1 MKYDDKHSHRYTLA
15 ARTRSKKQDKQTKL
29 IQNIS
34 RMIQQ
39 FLGGKG
45 YQPLPLLELMDR
57 LVIPEDQHPLFKE
70 ALLSLI
76 ERDVIQVQ
84 LGRYLLKE
92 ESMQIVSG
100 ILRVHPRGFGFLQP
114 NDPIRFPQDIFIP
127 KHLTKNAVDGDLV
140 EVLVDESAYSEKGPE
155 GKVTA
160 IIKRGRTHVA
170 GTILFLEPNDTYSA
184 YVPLLGQSK
193 RVLVSPRDER
203 PLKEGDRIIM
213 KVVDWGSD
221 SAPTICEM
229 SHYIGHISDPSC
241 DVPAAVEEFEIRNDF
256 SARVLKEA
264 KAHGNKVSVKEI
276 KNRED
281 LRKIECFTIDPDT
294 AKDYDDALSLKV
306 DSHGHYHLGVH
317 IADVSHYVSQG
328 SALDLEAKLR
338 CNSTYFPGQCIP
350 MLPHELSNELCSLK
364 PNVNRLTLSVL
375 VEIDQE
381 GTVVKHRIVRSVIKS
396 AKRFTY
402 KEAKLVLDGK
412 KRSKHAAT
420 LSHMVKLCHLL
431 KKKRSE
437 RGSIEFALT
446 DTIVIVDEQGRPTGV
461 EKVQYDI
468 THQLVEE
475 FMLKANEIVATHL
488 SANGQKVP
496 YRVHDDPSEDNLRE
510 FGVLARAYGF
520 HFPKDPEPKDFQ
532 ILFDQAVNTPYG
544 PQLATS
550 FIRSMKLAYYSPTNA
565 GHYGLSLD
573 FYCHFTSPI
582 RRYIDLVVHRIVCG
596 DDIEHESLDAVAHA
610 CSEQE
615 RISARAEQSVLLL
628 KKLRLLQKIHEENPS
643 NHYDAVVTRVKNMG
657 VSFDIPELM
666 LDGFLHISE
675 LDNDYFVYEERSLS
689 LRGTRTQL
697 SYSCGKPIKVA
708 LLSINFITLESKWS
722 LVSKQPRHPSSSSK
736 KRRRANRR

>member
-1 MKYDDKHSHRYTLA
+1 M
-15 ARTRSKKQDKQTKL
+15 
-29 IQNIS
+29 
-34 RMIQQ
+34 
-39 FLGGKG
+39 
-45 YQPLPLLELMDR
+45 ELMDR
-57 LVIPEDQHPLFKE
+57 LVISEDQSSLFKE
-70 ALLSLI
+70 ALLTLI
-76 ERDVIQVQ
+76 EREVIQVQ
-84 LGRYLLKE
+84 LGRYSLKE
-92 ESMQIVSG
+92 ESLQIVSG
-100 ILRVHPRGFGFLQP
+100 VLRVHPRGFGFLQP
-114 NDPIRFPQDIFIP
+114 NDSIRYPQDIFIP

-170 GTILFLEPNDTYSA
+170 GTILFMESDDTYSA
-184 YVPLLGQSK
+184 YVPLLGNSK

-203 PLKEGDRIIM
+203 VLKEGDRIIM
-213 KVVDWGSD
+213 KVVDWGSE
-221 SAPTICEM
+221 SAPAMCEM

-241 DVPAAVEEFEIRNDF
+241 DIPAAIEEFDIRNDF
-256 SARVLKEA
+256 NTRVLKEA
-264 KAHGNKVSVKEI
+264 KAPGNKVSVKEI

-294 AKDYDDALSLKV
+294 AKDYDDALSLRI

-338 CNSTYFPGQCIP
+338 CNSTYFPGHCVP

-375 VEIDQE
+375 MEIDAE
-381 GTVVKHRIVRSVIKS
+381 GNVVNHRIMRSVIKS

-412 KRSKHAAT
+412 KRSKHAPA
-420 LSHMVKLCHLL
+420 LSRMVDLCHLL

-437 RGSIEFALT
+437 RGSIEFALS
-446 DTIVIVDEQGRPTGV
+446 DTIVLVDEKGSPTGV

-488 SANGQKVP
+488 SDKGQRLP
-496 YRVHDDPSEDNLRE
+496 YRVHDDPSEDNLRD
-510 FGVLARAYGF
+510 FGILARAYGF
-520 HFPKDPEPKDFQ
+520 HFPADPAPKDFQ
-532 ILFDQAVNTPYG
+532 TLFDQAVNTPYG

-550 FIRSMKLAYYSPTNA
+550 FIRSMKLAYYSPINA

-582 RRYIDLVVHRIVCG
+582 RRYIDLVVHRIICG
-596 DDIEHESLDAVAHA
+596 DAIEHESLSAIAHA

-628 KKLRLLQKIHEENPS
+628 KKLRLLNKIHEQDPS
-643 NHYDAVVTRVKNMG
+643 HHYKAVVTRVKNMG

-675 LDNDYFVYEERSLS
+675 LDNDYFVYDEKSLS
-689 LRGTRTQL
+689 LHGSRTQL
-697 SYSCGKPIKVA
+697 SYSCGKQIKVA
-708 LLSINFITLESKWS
+708 LVSVNFITLDSKWE
-722 LVSKQPRHPSSSSK
+722 LVSKQPRRLSSSSK
-736 KRRRANRR
+736 KRRRTNRR